1 MGKKSLIKS
10 TSKKKTAAKKSAPA
24 KKIAAAKKAA
34 GKKAAKK
41 KAAKKKAA
49 PKKAAPKK
57 KTAPKKKAA
66 PKKTPA
72 KKAAPKKTVVKK
84 AAPKKAPAKKAPVKK
99 RTAKEL
105 LNQKFEWPQTGKTVK
120 VTRTAV
126 KFKEPPPFI
135 ASKDKKEIEQ
145 VKATLKRSFDM
156 AAIKAAGRQAA
167 EAKAA
172 EEKAAAEKAA
182 AEKAAAE
189 KAAAEKAAAEK
200 AAAEKAAAEKAAAEK
215 VSVSYDAQTA
225 PAAPPVD
232 RTGQYFTF
240 GAAGIAILLF
250 LLVIGASLNNADTY
264 YIRPADGAIEIWQG
278 KFAPLGKKLLVTL
291 PGVPAPEEIQSQYDK
306 RTVFPLIYGYYIN
319 KADALLAAP
328 GFPDFEEIKKYL
340 EKAVNFAHT
349 SDLRQAVYA
358 RIDGID
364 IAIYMYKANVAASRG
379 TTEDLEIALD
389 HLASAAALNPDD
401 NLLELIEQKKVLFS
415 EAIADNQALAE
426 AEAIAAEEALAAQ
439 QQAAEASEQAADQ
452 EPAPAEDQPAADH

>member
-172 EEKAAAEKAA
+172 E
-182 AEKAAAE
+182 
-189 KAAAEKAAAEK
+189 EK